1 MKVRLQ
7 TLRAAVVAE
16 AKFLRTGFRV
26 FRKLPTWSVRDAALC
41 GWMPA
46 WLGYF
51 VGFAHGHAAAHEEHE
66 PRHRELEGQVREA
79 KRELGELER
88 RALETESDLV
98 ELGHEERKWRL
109 RQREIDEELDKL
121 RFLIADRLGLPASE
135 QMEKLK
141 RLCRDPGSGE
151 DA

>member
-26 FRKLPTWSVRDAALC
+26 FRKLPTWSVRDAALY
-41 GWMPA
+41 GWLPG

-66 PRHRELEGQVREA
+66 PRHRELERQVQEQ
-79 KRELGELER
+79 
-88 RALETESDLV
+88 
-98 ELGHEERKWRL
+98 RL
-109 RQREIDEELDKL
+109 RHREIGQEVD
-121 RFLIADRLGLPASE
+121 RITYLIADRLGLPASE

-141 RLCRDPGSGE
+141 RLCQDPGSGE